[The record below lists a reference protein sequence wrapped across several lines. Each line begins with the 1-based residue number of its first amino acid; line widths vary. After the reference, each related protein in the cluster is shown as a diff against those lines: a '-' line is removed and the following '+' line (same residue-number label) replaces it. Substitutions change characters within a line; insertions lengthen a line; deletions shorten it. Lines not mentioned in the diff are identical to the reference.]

1 MAYEMFERKSVRME
15 DPAITVAPVTD
26 GRIALNAAATRL
38 FEEAGVH
45 AVKILWDKTKCGIA
59 LQAARKDDADSFSV
73 AFGGR
78 HSQASITPKTF
89 LKYIGWTADSR
100 QTVRAKW
107 DAQQKMLEAEL
118 PPRFVGLRKK
128 SFAESLSDDPSE
140 LVKPVRKA
148 DKRKTDTG
156 S

>member
-1 MAYEMFERKSVRME
+1 
-15 DPAITVAPVTD
+15 
-26 GRIALNAAATRL
+26 L

>member
-1 MAYEMFERKSVRME
+1 MAYETFERKSVRME
-15 DPAITVAPVTD
+15 DPAITIAPVTD

-38 FEEAGVH
+38 LQEAGVH

-59 LQAARKDDADSFSV
+59 LQAARKDDANSFSI

-107 DAQQKMLEAEL
+107 DAQQKTLEAEL
-118 PPRFVGLRKK
+118 PPRFVGMRERKE
-128 SFAESLSDDPSE
+128 A
-140 LVKPVRKA
+140 
-148 DKRKTDTG
+148 KRGTNTG
-156 S
+156 L

>member
-1 MAYEMFERKSVRME
+1 ME

-45 AVKILWDKTKCGIA
+45 AVKILWDKARCGIA
-59 LQAARKDDADSFSV
+59 LQAARKDDANSFSI

-107 DAQQKMLEAEL
+107 DPQQKTLEAEL
-118 PPRFVGLRKK
+118 PPRFVGMRKT
-128 SFAESLSDDPSE
+128 FADSMPEHASE
-140 LVKPVRKA
+140 LVKQVRKEA
-148 DKRKTDTG
+148 KRGTNTG
-156 S
+156 L